1 MAGKMLVI
9 LAGYEADMEE
19 MLKTN
24 PGLKS
29 RFAERLHFEDLSAE
43 QTADL
48 LTTGDARS
56 RDRMHRTTDAD
67 EYTLENGRT
76 NGGRWEL
83 VVPKAGQHV
92 GCGER
97 RA

>member
-48 LTTGDARS
+48 LTYQLMHKKKLTTKEQ
-56 RDRMHRTTDAD
+56 DR
-67 EYTLENGRT
+67 
-76 NGGRWEL
+76 
-83 VVPKAGQHV
+83 
-92 GCGER
+92 
-97 RA
+97 